1 MKRNLSSLL
10 LFAALLLAN
19 HGNMMAANT
28 KTTVSQVTTAVTLSD
43 DVDYIITGETPFAGD
58 GLLNITN
65 TEHAVL
71 ILQNIKPSKVSTW
84 LNNIQINGVK
94 AVNNSNCQVKLYN
107 RGCIIMPYAGGDKFK
122 PLTVYSEKNFGGES
136 CNDFG
141 LEHSGGFMNT
151 LTDAKL
157 NNRISSFKLKR
168 GYMVT
173 FSLKSGGRGYSRC
186 FIAADKDLEM
196 ASLPTLLNNSISSYR
211 IFKWYD
217 TNKVGLADA
226 ANDKTICDALN
237 VTTTYEWWKGKDANL
252 MPDIECVAHHYKENY
267 PTADACGS
275 STTSAHLKA
284 TNEPRN
290 PDDDPK
296 GNPESLDLILSN
308 WESLMRTGM
317 RLCSPSSWDGSDYV
331 GNAGGFLREFFDSID
346 ARGWRCDIVDLH
358 CYWAEGT
365 FGIMKNWTNAVHR
378 PIWVSEW
385 VWGASWNNNG
395 IFGEA
400 QGDYRNAPTTA
411 QLNRNRDMVQKI
423 CNTMNGYDFVERYY
437 YWNGEANCS
446 KLYYD
451 GKLTPAGEVYSEMES
466 GLGYNGKYDYV
477 PTTPKQYAPSNF
489 SLEYDNKKGVAVLKW
504 DDKNGEM
511 NSSMTVMRKAGTG
524 KTWEVLSDIAI
535 QEEAASYTFTDSAAM
550 MGYQYQIVVKD
561 ANNQDRKSN
570 TLMATSDELETGDA
584 IEIDGQTRYLGGNIM
599 VNGSFDMG
607 FYGWLDGK
615 GNTLSAPYFQVIP
628 EGGNDD
634 GAYLQAYG
642 NGNLTSE
649 MAVHT
654 VFTIQPNTNYYFSVA
669 SCNMPSGYDC
679 KLGLSE
685 EGMVAPA
692 ASPLFINN
700 TTDKWLTQFA
710 SFNSKANTQARVR
723 LFNLASKAQVDQMV
737 LCQLFSTRDSAIA
750 DGIEKARMAAEAFKN
765 YNTKYDFLNE
775 DLTRIFAGVT
785 TTDAETLQML
795 TKTMENALLAY
806 RYLEDSWLVAYAE
819 KLVALKLSGYNS
831 LELILNAAKRSKTI
845 EAIMMCYPDLEEALF
860 DYLPY
865 KQVKD
870 VITNPNFLLN
880 TGWETKTGSYQA
892 GDQRLATHDG
902 VTCWNAWWSGIDA
915 ADETQ
920 SMAISQ
926 QLIFPGTTSKH
937 GLYALECKASTE
949 HYCLSD
955 QHGYIT
961 DGTVKEN
968 TQNLTTDY
976 LDLNMPV
983 AKRWGALYSAPIY
996 LNDNDT
1002 MSIGFESTKKG
1013 SIANAWLQYGRTS
1026 GQSNDKREG
1035 WWCATDFALRFT
1047 PLYKRTVVPNQYGCI
1062 CLPYAV
1068 RASSTLKCYKIVGVS
1083 ADYTRMCLEEIDET
1097 VAGVPFIYYSSEAD
1111 AQFLEFGDAVT
1122 SSLNGPGNLRGTLI
1136 ANARQPLNHYFVKD
1150 GVFVRI
1156 TSDNRAKLSNYDGF
1170 MRPFTDVNSE
1180 PIPVLSDWTGETI
1193 AINGVTDAE
1202 KEYNNQF
1209 TKINTI
1215 VDTCMPA
1222 DGIYTLDGRSMPHG
1236 AVKAGLYIKVVG
1248 GRQYKTI
1255 IK

>member
-1 MKRNLSSLL
+1 MKRKLSSLL
-10 LFAALLLAN
+10 LFAAMLFAAQ
-19 HGNMMAANT
+19 GNIMAANT
-28 KTTVSQVTTAVTLSD
+28 KTTITQVTTTVTLSD
-43 DVDYIITGETPFAGD
+43 DVDYIITGDAPFAGD
-58 GLLNITN
+58 GLINITN

-71 ILQNIKPSKVSTW
+71 ILQNIKPSKASSW
-84 LNNIQINGVK
+84 LKYIQINGVK
-94 AVNNSNCQVKLYN
+94 ATNNSNCQIKLYN
-107 RGCIIMPYAGGDKFK
+107 RGCIILPYAGGDNFK
-122 PLTVYSEKNFGGES
+122 PLTVYSEKNFEGES

-141 LEHSGGFMNT
+141 LEHSGGYMNT

-173 FSLKSGGRGYSRC
+173 FSLKAGGRGYSRC

-196 ASLPTLLNNSISSYR
+196 ATLPTILNNSISSYR
-211 IFKWYD
+211 VFKWYD

-226 ANDKTICDALN
+226 SDAKAICDALN
-237 VTTTYEWWKGKDANL
+237 VTTTYEWWRGKDANL
-252 MPDIECVAHHYKENY
+252 MPDVECVPHHYKENY
-267 PTADACGS
+267 PTANACGS
-275 STTSAHLKA
+275 STTSAHLKT

-290 PDDDPK
+290 PADEPK
-296 GNPESLDLILSN
+296 NNPESLELILSN

-365 FGIMKNWTNAVHR
+365 FGSMKNWTNAVHR

-400 QGDYRNAPTTA
+400 QGDYRNTPTTA

-451 GKLTPAGEVYSEMES
+451 GKLTPAGEIYSQMES

-477 PTTPKQYAPSNF
+477 PTAPKQYAPSNF
-489 SLEYDNKKGVAVLKW
+489 SVEYDNKKGLAVLKW

-511 NSSMTVMRKAGTG
+511 NSSMSIMRKAGSG
-524 KTWEVLSDIAI
+524 KAWEVLCNVAI
-535 QEEAASYTFTDSAAM
+535 QEDAASYTFTDSAAM
-550 MGYQYQIVVKD
+550 IGYQYQIVVKD
-561 ANNQDRKSN
+561 ANNQDRKST
-570 TLMATSDELETGDA
+570 TLMATSDELQTGDA

-649 MAVHT
+649 MALHT
-654 VFTIQPNTNYYFSVA
+654 VFTIMPNTNYYFSVA

-685 EGMVAPA
+685 EGMAAPA

-710 SFNSKANTQARVR
+710 SFNSKSNTQARVR
-723 LFNLASKAQVDQMV
+723 LFNLASKAQVDQMM

-750 DGIEKARMAAEAFKN
+750 DGIAKVRITAEAFKD
-765 YNTKYDFLNE
+765 YNTKYNYLNE
-775 DLTRIFAGVT
+775 DLTRISTGVT
-785 TTDAETLQML
+785 TTDAEALQTLV
-795 TKTMENALLAY
+795 KAMEDALQAY
-806 RYLEDSWLVAYAE
+806 RYLNDGTLVAYAE
-819 KLVALKLSGYNS
+819 KLVALKLHGYKS
-831 LELILNAAKRSKTI
+831 LELILNAAKKAKTI
-845 EAIMMCYPDLEEALF
+845 ESVVMCYADLEEAVF

-865 KQVKD
+865 KQVKGK
-870 VITNPNFLLN
+870 IENPNFSLN
-880 TGWETKTGSYQA
+880 TGWTFKTGSYQG

-915 ADETQ
+915 DNETQ

-926 QLIFPGTTSKH
+926 DLTFPGTTPMH

-968 TQNLTTDY
+968 TQNLTADY

-983 AKRWGALYSAPIY
+983 AKRWGTLYTAPIY
-996 LNDNDT
+996 LNDNST
-1002 MSIGFESTKKG
+1002 FTVGFEGTKKG
-1013 SIANAWLQYGRTS
+1013 SVANGWLQYGKTS

-1047 PLYKRTVVPNQYGCI
+1047 PLYKQTVVPNQFGCI

-1068 RASSTLKCYKIVGVS
+1068 RASETLECYKIVGIN
-1083 ADYTRMCLEEIDET
+1083 ADYTQLCLEEIDET
-1097 VAGVPFIYYSSEAD
+1097 EAGVPFIYRSSDTEAL
-1111 AQFLEFGDAVT
+1111 FLEYGDAVT
-1122 SSLNGPGNLRGTLI
+1122 MTQNGPGNLRGYLI
-1136 ANARQPLNHYFVKD
+1136 ASARMPLNYYFVND
-1150 GVFVRI
+1150 GAFEKI
-1156 TSDNRAKLSNYDGF
+1156 TSENRTKVKNYDGY
-1170 MRPFTDVNSE
+1170 MRPFTDLNSE
-1180 PIPVLSDWTGETI
+1180 AIPVLTDWTGETM
-1193 AINGVTDAE
+1193 AISGVTEEE
-1202 KEYNNQF
+1202 KVKNNQL
-1209 TKINTI
+1209 TGINTV
-1215 VDTCMPA
+1215 VDNRLFA
-1222 DGIYTLDGRSMPHG
+1222 DGVYTLDGRSMQRESLRP
-1236 AVKAGLYIKVVG
+1236 GLYIKVVG
-1248 GRQYKTI
+1248 GRMFKTI